1 LVVSIRYSIL
11 RVYGISKVLF
21 FNKNDDYGNL

>member
-11 RVYGISKVLF
+11 RVYGTFKVLF
-21 FNKNDDYGNL
+21 LNQNDGYGNL

>member
-11 RVYGISKVLF
+11 RVYGAFKVHFYCISK
-21 FNKNDDYGNL
+21 K